1 MGLLGLFL
9 SALIAATL
17 FPAQS
22 EAVLTALIV
31 YGNDPLWIL
40 WWVATFGNVLGAVIN
55 WGIGRWGFAWMRAR
69 LSIASTER
77 LERVEHWYV
86 RWGWMS
92 LLASWV
98 PVIGDPLTCVAGAM
112 REPLWRFLMVVT
124 VAKGGRYA
132 VLIGAVSSLQA
143 LSP

>member
-1 MGLLGLFL
+1 
-9 SALIAATL
+9 
-17 FPAQS
+17 
-22 EAVLTALIV
+22 
-31 YGNDPLWIL
+31 
-40 WWVATFGNVLGAVIN
+40 LGAVIN

-77 LERVEHWYV
+77 LVRVEHWYL

-143 LSP
+143 LSL